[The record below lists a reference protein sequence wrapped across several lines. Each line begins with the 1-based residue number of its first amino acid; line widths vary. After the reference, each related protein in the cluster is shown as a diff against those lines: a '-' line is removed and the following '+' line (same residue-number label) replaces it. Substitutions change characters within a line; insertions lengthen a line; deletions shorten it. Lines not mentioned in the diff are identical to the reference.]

1 MGRKKG
7 RRTKSDD
14 GGSHRS
20 GAPGF
25 PEFAHGQYTFE
36 GEIERFGALSRGMSG
51 KDRMPKVASVALL
64 VAILAPLVVL
74 AVSLLVR
81 LVNALF

>member
-25 PEFAHGQYTFE
+25 PDFAHGQYTFE
-36 GEIERFGALSRGMSG
+36 GEIERLSRGMSG
-51 KDRMPKVASVALL
+51 KDRMPKAASVALL